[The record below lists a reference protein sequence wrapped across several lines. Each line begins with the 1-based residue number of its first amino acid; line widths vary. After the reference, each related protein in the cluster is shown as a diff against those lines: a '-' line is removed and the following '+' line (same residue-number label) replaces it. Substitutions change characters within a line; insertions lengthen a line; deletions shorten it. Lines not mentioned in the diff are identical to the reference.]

1 MKRQQEDGHPQAKER
16 GPEEINPASTL
27 ILDFQ
32 PPELWENTFPLF
44 KLPSLWYFVMA
55 DQANSY
61 MIPKTISFMPS
72 GWQDLGQLEVDP
84 HLTLTICEAGSIT
97 HFYKVGNQGSEKVNS
112 LPRITELLSDGA
124 WIQIQVLV
132 TPQFVLCVTLLSTVM
147 CFTHILI
154 TKWLTG
160 LAHLLL
166 PWWCR
171 VNWSFI
177 YEFTAIDCVVT

>member
-1 MKRQQEDGHPQAKER
+1 
-16 GPEEINPASTL
+16 
-27 ILDFQ
+27 
-32 PPELWENTFPLF
+32 
-44 KLPSLWYFVMA
+44 
-55 DQANSY
+55 

-154 TKWLTG
+154 TK
-160 LAHLLL
+160 
-166 PWWCR
+166 
-171 VNWSFI
+171 
-177 YEFTAIDCVVT
+177 